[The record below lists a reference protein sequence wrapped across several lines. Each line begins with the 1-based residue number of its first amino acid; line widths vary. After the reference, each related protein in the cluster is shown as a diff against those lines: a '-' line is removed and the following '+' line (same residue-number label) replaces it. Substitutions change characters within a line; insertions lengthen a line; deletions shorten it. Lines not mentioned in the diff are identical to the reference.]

1 LLDIIR
7 CDILHYN

>member
-7 CDILHYN
+7 CDILHYS